1 MERPTPC
8 RKVRIESGTLDLK
21 PLSDQNH
28 YEILE
33 AHSSATREEIER
45 AYRLVLATY
54 TDDSLAGYSIF
65 AEGDA
70 DAIRERVEVA
80 YRALSDSR
88 MRSEYDATLEAE
100 RDEDL
105 PPEEPSAPLVP
116 VEPAMGEGPLP
127 LQMTAEFAHLDD
139 GTGEFDGERLR
150 HFRIRGGMEIED
162 IARITKISPTYLRF
176 IEEERFADLP
186 DSVYVRGFVTA
197 YANCVGLEGKEVAT
211 SYMKRF
217 DEGHEER
224 RKARFFESR

>member
-1 MERPTPC
+1 M
-8 RKVRIESGTLDLK
+8 K

-33 AHSSATREEIER
+33 THPAATRDEIER
-45 AYRLVLATY
+45 AYRLALATY
-54 TDDSLAGYSIF
+54 ADDSLAGYSIF

-70 DAIRERVEVA
+70 AALRERVEAA
-80 YRALSDSR
+80 YRVLADSR
-88 MRSEYDATLEAE
+88 MRSEYDATLEID
-100 RDEDL
+100 RDEEL
-105 PPEEPSAPLVP
+105 PPEEPSAPLIS
-116 VEPAMGEGPLP
+116 VEPAVGEGSWP
-127 LQMTAEFAHLDD
+127 LQMAEFSHIDD

-162 IARITKISPTYLRF
+162 IARVTKISPTYLRF

-186 DSVYVRGFVTA
+186 DSVYVRGFVAA
-197 YANCVGLEGKEVAT
+197 YANCVGLEGKDVAA

-224 RKARFFESR
+224 RKGRFFESR

>member
-1 MERPTPC
+1 M
-8 RKVRIESGTLDLK
+8 K

-33 AHSSATREEIER
+33 THRAATRDEIER
-45 AYRLVLATY
+45 AYRLALATY
-54 TDDSLAGYSIF
+54 SDDSMAGYSVF

-70 DAIRERVEVA
+70 AALRERIEAA
-80 YRALSDSR
+80 YRVLSDSR
-88 MRSEYDATLEAE
+88 LRSEYDATLEVDEE
-100 RDEDL
+100 RGL
-105 PPEEPSAPLVP
+105 PEAEPSAPLVP
-116 VEPAMGEGPLP
+116 VDPARGRGPLP
-127 LQMTAEFAHLDD
+127 LHGEGSSPLEMEEFTHLDD

-150 HFRIRGGMEIED
+150 HFRIRSGMEIEE

-197 YANCVGLEGKEVAT
+197 YANCVGLEGKDVAA

-217 DEGHEER
+217 DKDQGAR
-224 RKARFFESR
+224 RKGRFFESR